1 MSADQLP
8 PLDRGLDDL
17 LSAERALPADPAA
30 KVRVLARIESTLA
43 LPPPGGVAAPVA
55 ASGVGKLALLVGA
68 LVVGAGAIL
77 FVTTR
82 PSEIPP
88 PVRAELPFSAPLP
101 EPTAVPVR
109 PAPVVAPPPAPVAP
123 APAVAAPA
131 PRPQPHPPRVSDEGD
146 LAAERALVES
156 ARQAMIGGHPL
167 DSLSLLGKHQRRFP
181 HGRLVE
187 EREVLAIQSMARTGD
202 LDGARTRAAR
212 FRTRFPN
219 SIQRAVIDATV
230 GK

>member
-1 MSADQLP
+1 MSADRLP
-8 PLDRGLDDL
+8 PLDRGLDTL
-17 LSAERALPADPAA
+17 LAAERALPVDPAA
-30 KVRVLARIESTLA
+30 KVRVLARVEATLA
-43 LPPPGGVAAPVA
+43 LPPAGGVTAPVA
-55 ASGVGKLALLVGA
+55 ASGAGKLALLVGA
-68 LVVGAGAIL
+68 LVVGVGAIV

-82 PSEIPP
+82 PSETPP
-88 PVRAELPFSAPLP
+88 PVRAELPFQAPLP
-101 EPTAVPVR
+101 EPAAAPIRPVL
-109 PAPVVAPPPAPVAP
+109 PVVAQPPAPPAPVPAAAP
-123 APAVAAPA
+123 PA
-131 PRPQPHPPRVSDEGD
+131 PRPPRVSDEGD

-167 DSLSLLGKHQRRFP
+167 DALSLLGKHQRRFL